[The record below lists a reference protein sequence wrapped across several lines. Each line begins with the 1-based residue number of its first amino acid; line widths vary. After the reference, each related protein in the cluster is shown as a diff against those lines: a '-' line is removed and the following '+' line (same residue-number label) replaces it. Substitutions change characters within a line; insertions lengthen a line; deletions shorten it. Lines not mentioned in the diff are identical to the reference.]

1 MTTINCA
8 AGMHH
13 NCLVSA
19 WEEEVGKGGAN
30 GKGGYQ
36 ASDVPVDL
44 LLSGCALATPKG
56 STVYRIHCFLT

>member
-1 MTTINCA
+1 MQ
-8 AGMHH
+8 H
-13 NCLVSA
+13 NCLVNA

-56 STVYRIHCFLT
+56 STVCRIHCFLT